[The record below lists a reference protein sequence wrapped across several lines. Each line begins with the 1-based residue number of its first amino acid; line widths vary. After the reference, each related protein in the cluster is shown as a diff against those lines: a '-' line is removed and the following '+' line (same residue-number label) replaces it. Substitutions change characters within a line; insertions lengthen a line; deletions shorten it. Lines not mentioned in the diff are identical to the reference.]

1 MHVRDLRD
9 CSGPWKGFW
18 IQDLIRG
25 HMRLTLQ
32 FSGSD
37 VNGRGNDAKGEFQV
51 SGIFSDVNGGVL
63 FTTTYQTHAVEY
75 AGTWDGNF
83 IYGKW
88 TLHDEQFTEIG
99 EFEIW
104 PEKEEEMAGV
114 GTATISESLGMPSY

>member
-18 IQDLIRG
+18 TQELIRG

-32 FSGSD
+32 FAGTNID
-37 VNGRGNDAKGEFQV
+37 GGGNDAIGSFDVK
-51 SGIFSDVNGGVL
+51 GIFSDETGRVL
-63 FTTTYQTHAVEY
+63 FTKAYKTHSVEY
-75 AGTWDGNF
+75 SGVWDGNF

-104 PEKEEEMAGV
+104 PEKEEEMAGA
-114 GTATISESLGMPSY
+114 GAATISEGLKLPSF

>member
-75 AGTWDGNF
+75 VGTWDGTF